1 MQEQYFTL
9 SEKINKFSEIS
20 QKLESNPK
28 ILNQNEKNIPQEE
41 IKHEKPG
48 KKDIYT
54 KSRHNSDL
62 TDLSYTPTETLSQ
75 TSDYIFFPSDSKQS
89 LNMNK
94 SYSSQNSLHDNC
106 FDYFQGIEDHFKKTE
121 SEKFHEY
128 KSSKN
133 YLPKKKREVENV
145 NNEYQNMQ
153 YQDYLY
159 GEEDENKMNNNNNN
173 YFVPFG
179 NNIYNNNLNGNIFYY
194 IYNNFYFNCLNTMFP
209 RENNIKQEKVNIEEK
224 TTPNNYKD
232 NKEEKTE
239 NKEKKE
245 EIEDN
250 GIEII
255 VTNKKTKKDEKY
267 DDRKYNNK
275 NFNHRYNKNDIEVDI
290 DYYDNKDNN
299 EQNNYWYRNK
309 NDYYSYYDSI
319 PMRTFSNYHRRKY
332 IRYEYNNKFNG
343 FNDQRRKRYN
353 GENNFFKKK
362 FSRQMYY

>member
-28 ILNQNEKNIPQEE
+28 ILNQNEINIPQEE

-121 SEKFHEY
+121 SERFHEY
-128 KSSKN
+128 KNTKN

-153 YQDYLY
+153 YQDYIY

-239 NKEKKE
+239 K
-245 EIEDN
+245 
-250 GIEII
+250 
-255 VTNKKTKKDEKY
+255 
-267 DDRKYNNK
+267 
-275 NFNHRYNKNDIEVDI
+275 
-290 DYYDNKDNN
+290 
-299 EQNNYWYRNK
+299 
-309 NDYYSYYDSI
+309 
-319 PMRTFSNYHRRKY
+319 
-332 IRYEYNNKFNG
+332 
-343 FNDQRRKRYN
+343 
-353 GENNFFKKK
+353 
-362 FSRQMYY
+362 